1 MMVLFVYLSVVV
13 SIEGNR
19 GGGISLGGCRS
30 GVGEV
35 WVRVPLLI
43 NKIYL
48 WVHQSLSVNTH
59 MSIFPKSEIWKPMQ
73 DPL

>member
-13 SIEGNR
+13 FIEGNR
-19 GGGISLGGCRS
+19 GGGKS
-30 GVGEV
+30 GWVEWGRKV
-35 WVRVPLLI
+35 WVI

-48 WVHQSLSVNTH
+48 WVHQSLSVNTN